1 MGEIGVR
8 MALGA
13 VPSNIRALIIG
24 ENLRQIAIGLAVG
37 ILAALFATKMLRSQ
51 LYGVGASDPLTYVM
65 GSCIVGLAALG
76 AAWAPARR
84 AMHLDPA
91 IAIRQE

>member
-1 MGEIGVR
+1 
-8 MALGA
+8 
-13 VPSNIRALIIG
+13 
-24 ENLRQIAIGLAVG
+24 
-37 ILAALFATKMLRSQ
+37 MLRSQ